1 MEIHGNSN
9 NYIRDYKIIENIG
22 FGAHGFVYKAIKKDQ
37 NKLLVIKQ
45 IPLCKKE
52 KNVNIDEAKNEAI
65 ILKQLDCNYIVK
77 YYESFEEDN
86 NYFIVMEYCEKGDL
100 GSYLSKLK
108 KNNIRLTENEIW
120 KFFIEISLGLTYIH
134 NKKILHR
141 DLKSKNIFLNKDLNI
156 KIGDLG
162 IAKILQDTNH
172 AHTFIGTPFYLSPEI
187 CEEKPYNEKSDVWAL
202 GCVLYELITFKHPYN
217 ASNQAALLLKIISGN
232 YEPINDDII
241 ISNDLKK
248 LVSLLLEKNYMNRPS
263 MKDIIKK
270 DFFIEKCKLLG
281 FYDSLININSLIQ
294 SKDMIVNKIKTIKK
308 ITYIRPINKVNSFI
322 EKKPNIEIKI
332 KKRNKHLSSLESIN
346 SSRQYS
352 SSNQKIINTSINTN
366 DKRKRTSSIEYMYIP
381 TNPKKNNSKY
391 SIDNKFYH
399 NKHIQN
405 LDKINEIKN
414 SLKKI
419 SPIKGKSF
427 QQRIASSTP
436 SKMKLIN
443 KSESKVKKNK
453 RFSSLS
459 LNKFINKNPVLKR
472 ILDKVESKN
481 ISLNNNNY
489 NNNINKP
496 KIQQKITNNNNT
508 NKKGGSLSYRI
519 NEKTNNEKIDLK
531 HKNMNM
537 NSKYISK
544 IIKKPKN
551 TIEISKD
558 ENEFEI
564 QVPTLQE
571 KILDNS
577 FEIIEQGKD
586 KSFVDTLSNISDFD
600 DPVTKKKSKKEI
612 NELKEESDSNKS
624 FEDEKVYIINHKIK
638 NNERKKELL
647 NLLKQFQDKY
657 NQLKKEI
664 FNYKK
669 LINCDKLI
677 EMYNEIDKND
687 NNNNKM
693 EEILLKL
700 DDFIK
705 LNLPKK
711 YISDFKEIFNNFC
724 IYGLEL
730 KYAKDEL
737 QNLE

>member
-1 MEIHGNSN
+1 MMEIHDNSN

-141 DLKSKNIFLNKDLNI
+141 DLKSKNIFLNKELDV

-263 MKDIIKK
+263 MKEIINK

-308 ITYIRPINKVNSFI
+308 ITYIRPINKVI
-322 EKKPNIEIKI
+322 
-332 KKRNKHLSSLESIN
+332 ESIN

-381 TNPKKNNSKY
+381 TNPKKNTSKY
-391 SIDNKFYH
+391 SVDSKFFN

-405 LDKINEIKN
+405 MNKINEIKD

-443 KSESKVKKNK
+443 QSESKVKKNK
-453 RFSSLS
+453 RFSSVS
-459 LNKFINKNPVLKR
+459 LNKLINKNPVLKR

-481 ISLNNNNY
+481 LNLNNN
-489 NNNINKP
+489 NNNINKQNIQK
-496 KIQQKITNNNNT
+496 KIISNNNT
-508 NKKGGSLSYRI
+508 NKKGGSISYRI
-519 NEKTNNEKIDLK
+519 KENNKNEKIDLK
-531 HKNMNM
+531 HKNMNI
-537 NSKYISK
+537 NSKNISK
-544 IIKKPKN
+544 IVKKPKN
-551 TIEISKD
+551 TIEFSKD
-558 ENEFEI
+558 EFQI

-624 FEDEKVYIINHKIK
+624 FEDEKVFIIKHKIK